1 MGSLLCGFCF
11 PVFWSFHWSLGLMM
25 HAGQGS
31 VTELHPKPSQCFR
44 SQQAMTLFLCTW
56 FCGAGDWT
64 RALCMWGNTA
74 NQATCSAC
82 IMSVLQPVSCLC
94 YWFICCLYVMVLV
107 LSHVSSLAWGS
118 LGLRVITSCP
128 ALILTLQRFL
138 PRTPTSTLPWQA
150 EFWAS
155 LMLIKRACRFPMLE
169 AVSWG
174 AFFNRGILPNTCKYS
189 FTWYQGVCVGHSGT
203 FLLLGSSG
211 SFPSTMQHS
220 SH

>member
-74 NQATCSAC
+74 NQPTCSAC
-82 IMSVLQPVSCLC
+82 IMSVLLVYML
-94 YWFICCLYVMVLV
+94 FICHGPGPVTCQ
-107 LSHVSSLAWGS
+107 LSGMRFFRSQGHHFLSSLNSYPTKISSKDSNIHLALTGRV
-118 LGLRVITSCP
+118 LGLP
-128 ALILTLQRFL
+128 YAY
-138 PRTPTSTLPWQA
+138 
-150 EFWAS
+150 
-155 LMLIKRACRFPMLE
+155 KACL
-169 AVSWG
+169 
-174 AFFNRGILPNTCKYS
+174 
-189 FTWYQGVCVGHSGT
+189 
-203 FLLLGSSG
+203 
-211 SFPSTMQHS
+211 
-220 SH
+220 